1 MDIDKETQMFMD
13 FNFNVNNI
21 ISRIQTIILHCPIDS
36 IVFTS
41 ILPNSPVAFSS

>member
-21 ISRIQTIILHCPIDS
+21 SRIQSIILHCPIDS

-41 ILPNSPVAFSS
+41 ILPNFPVAFSS